1 MIPRVS
7 SLRLGIA
14 VRRLL
19 GVRLGRFH
27 QYQPRQL
34 SVASVNHA
42 DDNDRLPAISLVTP
56 SFNQACFVEKTLESV
71 LGQNYPKLQYIVQD
85 GLSSDGTREI
95 LGRYATRNVDIRIET
110 DGGQTDALNKG
121 FAHTDGEI
129 MGYLNSDDL
138 LLPGTLCLVGRYFRD
153 NPSVDVIYGNRLIVD
168 EAGREVGRWVLP
180 EHDSEI
186 LTFIDYVPQ
195 ETMFWRRRIWERVGG
210 RFNTDFHFAM
220 DWELLLRFIHAGA
233 VFRHLPGLFG
243 AFRVHGQQKSQAE
256 FLVRG
261 IGEMNGLR
269 LRYGG
274 KNMSFVR
281 RIALHWAYLSQHR
294 LADAAFEASLRKN
307 G

>member
-1 MIPRVS
+1 MISRFS
-7 SLRLGIA
+7 SLGLGIA

-19 GVRLGRFH
+19 GVRLGRFN
-27 QYQPRQL
+27 QYSPRQL
-34 SVASVNHA
+34 TLIPVNHA
-42 DDNDRLPAISLVTP
+42 DDDDRLPMISLVTP
-56 SFNQACFVEKTLESV
+56 SFNQARFVEKTLESV

-85 GLSSDGTREI
+85 GLSSDGTQEI
-95 LGRYATRNVDIRIET
+95 LGEYATRNIDIRIET
-110 DGGQTDALNKG
+110 DNGQTDALNKG

-138 LLPGTLCLVGRYFRD
+138 LLPGTLSLVGRYFRD

-186 LTFIDYVPQ
+186 LSFIDYVPQ
-195 ETMFWRRRIWERVGG
+195 ETMFWRRRIWERAGG
-210 RFNTDFHFAM
+210 RFDTDFHFAM

-243 AFRVHGQQKSQAE
+243 AFRVHGKQKSQAE

-261 IGEMNGLR
+261 VGEMNVLR
-269 LRYGG
+269 LRYAG
-274 KNMSFVR
+274 KNMNLVR
-281 RIALHWAYLSQHR
+281 RFVLHWAYLSQHR

>member
-1 MIPRVS
+1 MISRFS
-7 SLRLGIA
+7 SLGLGIA
-14 VRRLL
+14 LRRLL

-27 QYQPRQL
+27 QYGPRQL
-34 SVASVNHA
+34 SVAAIKHVG
-42 DDNDRLPAISLVTP
+42 DDDRLPMISLVTP
-56 SFNQACFVEKTLESV
+56 SFNQAHFVEKTLESV

-85 GLSSDGTREI
+85 GLSSDGTQEI
-95 LGRYATRNVDIRIET
+95 LGRYTTRNIDIRIEA
-110 DGGQTDALNKG
+110 DDGQTDALNKG

-138 LLPGTLCLVGRYFRD
+138 LLPGTLRLVGRYFRD

-168 EAGREVGRWVLP
+168 EVGREVGRWVLP
-180 EHDSEI
+180 EHNSEI

-195 ETMFWRRRIWERVGG
+195 ETMFWRRRIWERAGG
-210 RFNTDFHFAM
+210 RFDTDFHFAM

-243 AFRVHGQQKSQAE
+243 AFRVHRNQKSQAD

-261 IGEMNGLR
+261 AGEMNGLR
-269 LRYGG
+269 LRYGS
-274 KNMSFVR
+274 KNMNFVR
-281 RIALHWAYLSQHR
+281 RVVLHWAYLSQHR
-294 LADAAFEASLRKN
+294 LADAAFEASLRQN